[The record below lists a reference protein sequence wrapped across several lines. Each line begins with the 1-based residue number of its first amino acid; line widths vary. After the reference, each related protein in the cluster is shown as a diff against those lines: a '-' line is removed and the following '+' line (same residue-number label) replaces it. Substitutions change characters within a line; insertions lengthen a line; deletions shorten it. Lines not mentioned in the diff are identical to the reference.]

1 MAVQVRCGPAST
13 PISNQWIGQSVLAIR
28 RALSAELGIPAGAP
42 VTMSHHGDQPVRIDD
57 NYVTRDGDVIEFIR
71 TPGAKGR

>member
-13 PISNQWIGQSVLAIR
+13 PISTQWIGQSVSTIR

-42 VTMSHHGDQPVRIDD
+42 VTMSHHGDQPMRVNED
-57 NYVTRDGDVIEFIR
+57 YLTRDGDVIEFIR